1 METNSL
7 AVIGAA
13 YAAGFCLWG
22 IACGT
27 AVLMLRRWEESV
39 RCRLSYGI
47 VLERRDRTGV
57 QRARNAMRP
66 LR

>member
-1 METNSL
+1 METSSL

-27 AVLMLRRWEESV
+27 ALLMLRRWEESV
-39 RCRLSYGI
+39 RCRLSYS
-47 VLERRDRTGV
+47 VVPERSDRTGL
-57 QRARNAMRP
+57 QRAWTAMRP